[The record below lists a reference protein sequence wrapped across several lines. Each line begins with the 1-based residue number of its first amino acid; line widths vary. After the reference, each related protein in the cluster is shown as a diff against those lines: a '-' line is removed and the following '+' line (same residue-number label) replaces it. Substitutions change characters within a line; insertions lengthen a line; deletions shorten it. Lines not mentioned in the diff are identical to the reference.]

1 MPMKPASSSDNASG
15 NPLARLL
22 ASAALKGQRPMMHK
36 AIEVLQVLF
45 SISIDGMFSVISV
58 PHLQG

>member
-1 MPMKPASSSDNASG
+1 
-15 NPLARLL
+15 
-22 ASAALKGQRPMMHK
+22 MMHK

-58 PHLQG
+58 PHLQGWASQKTAGMPSSSVVPFSGQPSEEA

>member
-1 MPMKPASSSDNASG
+1 
-15 NPLARLL
+15 
-22 ASAALKGQRPMMHK
+22 MMHK